1 MNKQQIARDLLGF
14 CQKLFSETLD
24 YLRRRLFF
32 LLCILIFLALF
43 INTFLVYN
51 WCYIDSE
58 TYLLSCGS
66 DFMNTFF
73 NFFTAHVLYQT
84 IYTYNEVLDTYSY
97 LRLFSLVASISIS
110 GMFIVGFLVL
120 SFGIF
125 NIPFRFFAL
134 IKEKYFSGMNAVGE
148 VNSDQNS

>member
-1 MNKQQIARDLLGF
+1 MNKQEIARDLLGF
-14 CQKLFSETLD
+14 CSIVFSENLD
-24 YLRRRLFF
+24 FCRKRVILLF
-32 LLCILIFLALF
+32 CIFVFLALF

-58 TYLLSCGS
+58 SYLLSCGS
-66 DFMNTFF
+66 GFMDTVF

-84 IYTYNEVLDTYSY
+84 IYIYSEVVDTYSY
-97 LRLFSLVASISIS
+97 LRLFTLIASTVISA
-110 GMFIVGFLVL
+110 MFIIGFLVL

-125 NIPFRFFAL
+125 NLPFRFFAL
-134 IKEKYFSGMNAVGE
+134 VKEKYFSGINTAGE